1 MRREEVKQRMKNKV
15 LSMFLATL
23 LMASIIGVAY
33 AHWSD
38 SVEIEGTVDMGSL
51 TFGFTQILAE
61 WDSEQLPYT
70 DPPKEVAQGVCE
82 LSVTEEDVH
91 SLKTVYKVLTFTI
104 TNAYPQYWAINKFT
118 LDNAGTIPL
127 CIHSVTLIL
136 PPGFVGHESPDYP
149 GAMWEVEDT
158 TTGLIVFN
166 LWLYKQPEDW
176 GFSPPDHGTAPPW
189 MFPGAYGTTTGVRQ
203 LYCNQIDP
211 CNALPTE
218 VCVDFKQ
225 EAEECHTYTF
235 GFEIEAIQWNKHP

>member
-1 MRREEVKQRMKNKV
+1 MKQKV

-23 LMASIIGVAY
+23 LMASVMGVAY
-33 AHWSD
+33 ASWKD
-38 SVEIEGTVDMGSL
+38 SVQIEGTVDMGSL
-51 TFGFTQILAE
+51 TFGFTRIVAS
-61 WDSEQLPYT
+61 WDSEPYG
-70 DPPKEVAQGVCE
+70 DFPEKEVAEGVCA
-82 LSVTEEDVH
+82 LSVEETDVH
-91 SLKTVYKVLTFTI
+91 TTKTVYKVLTFTI

-136 PPGFVGHESPDYP
+136 PTGFVGHESPDYP

-166 LWLYKQPEDW
+166 LWLYKEPENYGAGW
-176 GFSPPDHGTAPPW
+176 GWQPPW
-189 MFPGAYGTTTGVRQ
+189 MFPGPYGDVYGVRQ

-211 CNALPTE
+211 CNELLTE

-235 GFEIEAIQWNKHP
+235 KFEIEAIQWNKHP